1 MTQQLDVAKLMDDA
15 RLGRSQL
22 LTLGLCFLAMA
33 VDGFDMLILPNTAP
47 LVLHALHIEPA
58 RFGMLIS
65 ISLLGMVLSGFGGG
79 LLADKLGRRILIL
92 SGLTLFGCM
101 TIAKAY
107 ATTYNSLFVLQAL
120 TGIGIGAVFTNVLA
134 LSAEYAPARNR
145 RFLVTC
151 VSSAYPLGGVLASYA
166 AASLGPSLGWAP
178 IFMLGGAAALILAGL
193 CLAFLPPSVRQLVLR
208 GKPAADVDRIMVKIA
223 PIPVGDVRWVS
234 SEEKIPKAPFR
245 NVFSGG
251 RAAMTFILAIA
262 VGATLMSN
270 YFVIGWSPLLFNMA
284 GMSPSRSAMVGSMFP
299 MGSMI
304 GAWIWGRLLDHF
316 SPPAV
321 LCFASLLGAVCYGL
335 IGHTLFSFPLLM
347 ATVIVGGLGMGVQ
360 SGYNGFITSLYPT
373 SVRGT
378 ALGLIIGTG
387 RLAAI
392 FGPLLGGILV
402 AAKWNINH
410 LYFVPAGLLAVGSL
424 CMIVIHMV
432 PSSRI
437 SIAAIRRSPPLF
449 MKHDDEF
456 VVEIEQVGSLRNTV
470 MDEGERAAPARER
483 RN

>member
-15 RLGRSQL
+15 RLGRMQL
-22 LTLGLCFLAMA
+22 LTLVLCFLAMTI
-33 VDGFDMLILPNTAP
+33 DGFDMLILPNTAP

-65 ISLLGMVLSGFGGG
+65 VSLLGMVLSGFGGG

-107 ATTYNSLFVLQAL
+107 ATTYNTLFVLQAL

-145 RFLVTC
+145 RFLITG

-166 AASLGPSLGWAP
+166 AASLGPLLGWAP
-178 IFMLGGAAALILAGL
+178 IFMLGGAAALLLAGV
-193 CLAFLPPSVRQLVLR
+193 CLALLPASVRQLALQGR
-208 GKPAADVDRIMVKIA
+208 PAAEIERIMVKIT
-223 PIPVGDVRWVS
+223 PIPAGKVQWVS
-234 SEEKIPKAPFR
+234 SEEKIPNAAVR
-245 NVFSGG
+245 NVFADG

-262 VGATLMSN
+262 VGATLMSG
-270 YFVIGWSPLLFNMA
+270 YFVVGWSPLLFNMA

-304 GAWIWGRLLDHF
+304 GAWIWGRLSDHIW
-316 SPPAV
+316 PPVV
-321 LCFASLLGAVCYGL
+321 LVFASLLGAVCYAL

-347 ATVIVGGLGMGVQ
+347 TTVIVGGFGMGVQ
-360 SGYNGFITSLYPT
+360 NAYNGFVTSLYPT

-402 AAKWNINH
+402 AAKWNINR
-410 LYFVPAGLLAVGSL
+410 LYFVPAGLLVLSSL
-424 CMIVIHMV
+424 CMILIQVV
-432 PSSRI
+432 PSSRTR
-437 SIAAIRRSPPLF
+437 IAANRFVKPMSPAHAER
-449 MKHDDEF
+449 MEETHA
-456 VVEIEQVGSLRNTV
+456 SL
-470 MDEGERAAPARER
+470 
-483 RN
+483 

>member
-1 MTQQLDVAKLMDDA
+1 MAQQLDVAKLIDDA

-22 LTLGLCFLAMA
+22 LTIGLCFLAMA

-107 ATTYNSLFVLQAL
+107 ATSYNSLFVLQAL
-120 TGIGIGAVFTNVLA
+120 TGIGIGAVLINVLA

-151 VSSAYPLGGVLASYA
+151 VSSAYPLGGVLASLA
-166 AASLGPSLGWAP
+166 AASLGPMLGWAP

-193 CLAFLPPSVRQLVLR
+193 CLAFLPPSVRQLVLQ
-208 GKPAADVDRIMVKIA
+208 GAPAADVDRIMVKIA
-223 PIPVGDVRWVS
+223 PIPVGDVQWVS
-234 SEEKIPKAPFR
+234 SEEKIPKAPIR
-245 NVFSGG
+245 SVFADG

-262 VGATLMSN
+262 VGATLMSG
-270 YFVIGWSPLLFNMA
+270 YFVVSWSPLLFNMA

-299 MGSMI
+299 MGGMI
-304 GAWIWGRLLDHF
+304 GAWIWGRLSDNIW
-316 SPPAV
+316 PPAV
-321 LCFASLLGAVCYGL
+321 LGLASLLGAICYGL
-335 IGHTLFSFPLLM
+335 IGHALSSFPLLM
-347 ATVIVGGLGMGVQ
+347 TTVIVGGVGMGVQ
-360 SGYNGFITSLYPT
+360 SAYNAFITSLYPT

-378 ALGLIIGTG
+378 ALGLIIGIG
-387 RLAAI
+387 RLASI
-392 FGPLLGGILV
+392 SSPLLGGVLV
-402 AAKWNINH
+402 GARWNITH
-410 LYFVPAGLLAVGSL
+410 LFFVPAGLLVVGSL
-424 CMIVIHMV
+424 CMILIQAV
-432 PSSRI
+432 PSSRTR
-437 SIAAIRRSPPLF
+437 IAAIRFGKALPPAYAGP
-449 MKHDDEF
+449 
-456 VVEIEQVGSLRNTV
+456 V
-470 MDEGERAAPARER
+470 
-483 RN
+483 